1 MVSNRV
7 VIPWRPAPSR
17 VDAFERLVAWY
28 SRELPEFR
36 IETVDTD
43 DDVFVLART
52 RNLAVAGLADPDEV
66 IVINDADTLPEPDAL
81 REAVAAAP
89 GSGRVH
95 LPYTSYHW
103 LGAEGSAEFAAGTP
117 PEHCTHVLVNGAC
130 SGVYVTTRRTWDA
143 HGGQDERF
151 RGWGFEDAAWYLA
164 HETLLGAPP
173 QRHQGRVYALHHQGE
188 PRAGAQYD
196 RNAALMQRYR
206 DTAGDRERMSR
217 LVAEGQ
223 LLRAANASSDPG
235 IAA

>member
-1 MVSNRV
+1 VSNLV

-17 VDAFERLVAWY
+17 VDAFDRLVEWY
-28 SRELPEFR
+28 RRVLPGFR
-36 IETVDTD
+36 IETIDSD

-66 IVINDADTLPEPDAL
+66 IVINDADTLPEPAAL
-81 REAVAAAP
+81 REAIAAAP

-103 LGAEGSAEFAAGTP
+103 LGAEGSAEFAAGTA
-117 PEHCTHVLVNGAC
+117 PEHCSHVIVNGAC
-130 SGVYVTTRRTWDA
+130 SGVYVTTRRTWEA

-173 QRHQGRVYALHHQGE
+173 QRHHGRVYALHHEGE
-188 PRAGAQYD
+188 PRAGDQYD

-206 DTAGDRERMSR
+206 DVSGDRNAMAR

-223 LLRAANASSDPG
+223 ALRAANASSDPG

>member
-1 MVSNRV
+1 MSNLV

-17 VDAFERLVAWY
+17 VDAFDRLVAWY
-28 SRELPEFR
+28 GRELPEFR
-36 IETVDTD
+36 IETIDTD

-52 RNLAVAGLADPDEV
+52 RNLAVARLAGPDEV

-103 LGAEGSAEFAAGTP
+103 LGAEGSAEFASGTP
-117 PEHCTHVLVNGAC
+117 PEHCTHVLVRGAC

-173 QRHQGRVYALHHQGE
+173 QRHQGRVYALHHVGE

-196 RNAALMQRYR
+196 RNATLMQCYR
-206 DTAGDRERMSR
+206 DTGGDRERMSR
-217 LVAEGQ
+217 LVTEGQ
-223 LLRAANASSDPG
+223 LLRAENASSDPG